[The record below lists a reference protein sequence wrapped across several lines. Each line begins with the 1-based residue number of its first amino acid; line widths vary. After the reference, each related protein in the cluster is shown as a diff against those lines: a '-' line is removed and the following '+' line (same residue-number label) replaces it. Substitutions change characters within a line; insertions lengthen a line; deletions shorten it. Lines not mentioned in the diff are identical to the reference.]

1 MKDVIGDGSKRWR
14 EKKSDVW
21 HIWWIGGRNTTC
33 SHHFI
38 GGENSRKELVEKK
51 VDFTLVEKNCEAC
64 IPVCR
69 VMNLIVKKN
78 PFTMPLRINSRQIT
92 TSLSLLTS

>member
-1 MKDVIGDGSKRWR
+1 MAG
-14 EKKSDVW
+14 KKSDVW

-51 VDFTLVEKNCEAC
+51 VDFTLVEKNFVA
-64 IPVCR
+64 
-69 VMNLIVKKN
+69 
-78 PFTMPLRINSRQIT
+78 
-92 TSLSLLTS
+92 